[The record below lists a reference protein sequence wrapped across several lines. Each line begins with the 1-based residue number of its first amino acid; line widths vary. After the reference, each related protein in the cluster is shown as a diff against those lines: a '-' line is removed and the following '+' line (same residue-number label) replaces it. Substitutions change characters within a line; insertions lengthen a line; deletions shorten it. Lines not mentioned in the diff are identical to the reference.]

1 MWKKFPRLGDVNRD
15 SFAHDMARPRPGKQ
29 YVMYFTPRSGSS
41 WITDIA
47 GKTRKLGL
55 PGEVFNPNFLPKI
68 TQSYNATTMDEYCDI
83 LKRRRNTQDVFGFQI
98 TYHQLA
104 AVFRS
109 ETDFLK
115 RFPSPTCFWLIR
127 RDIVA
132 QAVSLYKMVQT
143 QVGHAPQLD
152 TDEIRAREQ
161 SFTYDGPAIRHWVQH
176 ILSAEMKTEA
186 MFARHGLTPL
196 RMSYERNIAL
206 HPNHLVNVIGKH
218 VGIAHMRMKPL
229 QSGHSKIATARN
241 DAFAA
246 EFRND
251 YAGFVQ
257 EVADQRHEMLS
268 RIDVYGP
275 QPAARRR
282 PARKGDAEQAA
293 PPL

>member
-1 MWKKFPRLGDVNRD
+1 MWKKFPRLGALDRD
-15 SFAHDMARPRPGKQ
+15 RFASDMALPLPGKQ

-47 GKTRKLGL
+47 GKTRKLSL

-68 TQSYNATTMDEYCDI
+68 TQSYNATTMDEYCEI

-104 AVFRS
+104 AVFRN
-109 ETDFLK
+109 EADFLK

-143 QVGHAPQLD
+143 QVAHAPQMD
-152 TDEIRAREQ
+152 VDEIHAREQ
-161 SFTYDGPAIRHWVQH
+161 SFTYDGPAIRHWLQH

-186 MFARHGLTPL
+186 MFARFGLTPL

-229 QSGHSKIATARN
+229 QSEHGKIGTARN
-241 DAFAA
+241 DAFAT
-246 EFRND
+246 EFRSD
-251 YAGFVQ
+251 HAGFVQ
-257 EVADQRHEMLS
+257 EVAEQRQEMLS
-268 RIDVYGP
+268 LLGEYGP
-275 QPAARRR
+275 RPYARRK
-282 PARKGDAEQAA
+282 ARRHVAA
-293 PPL
+293 IAAIPL

>member
-1 MWKKFPRLGDVNRD
+1 MWKKFPRLGELDRD
-15 SFAHDMARPRPGKQ
+15 RFASDMALPLPAKQ

-47 GKTRKLGL
+47 GKTRKLSL

-68 TQSYNATTMDEYCDI
+68 TQSYNATTMDEYCAV

-104 AVFRS
+104 AVFRN
-109 ETDFLK
+109 EADFLK

-152 TDEIRAREQ
+152 ADEILAREH
-161 SFTYDGPAIRHWVQH
+161 SFIYDGPAIRHWMQH
-176 ILSAEMKTEA
+176 ILSAEIKTEA
-186 MFARHGLTPL
+186 MFARYGLSPL

-229 QSGHSKIATARN
+229 QSAHSKIATARN

-246 EFRND
+246 AFRSD

-257 EVADQRHEMLS
+257 EVAEQRSEMLS
-268 RIDVYGP
+268 RIGEYGP
-275 QPAARRR
+275 RPYARRNARRQVDPAA
-282 PARKGDAEQAA
+282 GTA
-293 PPL
+293 PL